1 MQVNWIKVMQAN
13 WNKLKQINGDDQ
25 QCQNTTMSK
34 LQMFSS
40 VPKNDDILK
49 YGALFENLAFLS
61 KYNFILEQTERKT

>member
-1 MQVNWIKVMQAN
+1 M
-13 WNKLKQINGDDQ
+13 DQ
-25 QCQNTTMSK
+25 SNASK
-34 LQMFSS
+34 LEEIKTDDGRSTVPKYNNVELQMCSS